1 MMLSLL
7 FLMLG
12 QRPVIELDDLN
23 IEGEIRRPS
32 IIDLEKPRLNEKIEK
47 NAVLSLIQLEKKLLK
62 PRDLEA
68 FRKETKSAK

>member
-1 MMLSLL
+1 MLLSL
-7 FLMLG
+7 FFFVIG

-32 IIDLEKPRLNEKIEK
+32 VIDLEKPRLSEKIEK
-47 NAVLSLIQLEKKLLK
+47 NAVLSLIKLEKKLLK

-68 FRKETKSAK
+68 FRKEAKSAK